1 MGEILRRVVM
11 VAGSQITVNPEAD
24 SVEEGSAR
32 IGVVVKVGNANHDVV
47 ATISAVRCENNSPS
61 KRTLFADLL
70 GEIVASDEGPSRFKR
85 GVPQSPR
92 AGARGVIATYAHR
105 TA

>member
-1 MGEILRRVVM
+1 MGEILGRVMM

-61 KRTLFADLL
+61 KRTLFADPL

-85 GVPQSPR
+85 GVTQCPMSCAPGGVPTE
-92 AGARGVIATYAHR
+92 AG
-105 TA
+105 